1 MEQTLDESKRMKKK
15 RVCKISVIINVD
27 DSDDDNHDNNT
38 PLLAMVNIKATTKNY
53 NVFFLSCVIKGF
65 FSECFFFLPLLVIYP
80 IIP

>member
-27 DSDDDNHDNNT
+27 DSDDDNHDNNA

-53 NVFFLSCVIKGF
+53 NVFFSPVLLK
-65 FSECFFFLPLLVIYP
+65 FFL
-80 IIP
+80 